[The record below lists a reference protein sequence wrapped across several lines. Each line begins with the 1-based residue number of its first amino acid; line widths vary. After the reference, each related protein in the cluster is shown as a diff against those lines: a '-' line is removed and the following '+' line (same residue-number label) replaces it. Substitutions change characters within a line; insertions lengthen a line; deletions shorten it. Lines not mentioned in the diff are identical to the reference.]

1 MKDKCVT
8 GNRVWLE
15 IDLQKLKSNFE
26 NIQKIVAPARVTA
39 VLKADAYGLGAKKL
53 AKTLVEAGVAGFAV
67 AGLKEAIE
75 LLPFAKPVAII
86 GALLHEEVC
95 DVVKNDIIA
104 PVPNLEIAEKLNQEA
119 ERQGKIQECH
129 FLLDTGMGRLG
140 CLAKNAETLIKACKK
155 LPNLNCCGI
164 YSHFPVAYCKNSD
177 FTTCQIQTLKNIV
190 TSLEKQNITFEKIH
204 IANSDAINNF
214 LASYQKPFN
223 FVRTGINLHG
233 AFDDEGQRQ
242 MDLLQIISL
251 KTRLVD
257 IKRLPAGATIGYGC
271 TYKLPKETLVGVIS
285 AGYADGLPL
294 SLSNRGYV
302 LIDDTPCPVLGR
314 VSMDYT
320 SVSLENLA
328 NPRLGAEVT
337 CLGGNGIHAITI
349 DDWSLLKGTNT
360 YEIICSFGTRV
371 TRIYCDGALKA
382 SKRSETMEEHAR
394 LS

>member
-1 MKDKCVT
+1 MKEKVT

-15 IDLQKLKSNFE
+15 IDLQKLKSNYE
-26 NIQKIVAPARVTA
+26 TILKIVAPAQVTA
-39 VLKADAYGLGAKKL
+39 VLKANAYGMGASRL
-53 AKTLVEAGVAGFAV
+53 AQTLLEAGVAGFAV
-67 AGLKEAIE
+67 AELKEALE
-75 LLPFAKPVAII
+75 LIPFGKPVAII
-86 GALLHEEVC
+86 GALLQEEVEE
-95 DVVKNDIIA
+95 VVKNGIIA
-104 PVPNLEIAEKLNQEA
+104 PVSNVEIAEKLSEEADKQE
-119 ERQGKIQECH
+119 KIQECH
-129 FLLDTGMGRLG
+129 FLVDTGMGRLG
-140 CLAKNAETLIKACKK
+140 CRADKVETLIKACIN

-164 YSHFPVAYCKNSD
+164 YSHFPIAYQKNSA
-177 FTTCQIQTLKNIV
+177 FTNCQIKTLKDIIF
-190 TSLEKQNITFEKIH
+190 SLEKQNITFDKIH

-214 LASYQKPFN
+214 PESYRKPFN

-242 MDLLQIISL
+242 MDLQQIISL
-251 KTRLVD
+251 KTRLAE

-320 SVSLENLA
+320 SVSLDNLA
-328 NPRLGAEVT
+328 NPHLSAEVT
-337 CLGGNGIHAITI
+337 CLGGSGIHAITI

-371 TRIYCDGALKA
+371 ARIYC
-382 SKRSETMEEHAR
+382 E
-394 LS
+394 